1 MPLLVEQLNCW
12 YFNLGNGIWKRRIMT
27 EHEQHRLLFNLLEPT
42 ADDREQH
49 MWSQSTRPACSAC
62 FSLLFCAL
70 LCFSLLFSAFLC
82 FTLLQH
88 LLCSAACSALLC
100 LDLPTLLALWST
112 LLCFSSCSSLLLPI
126 KLLLLFPLYCSSITW
141 LNCIVT
147 TNKLQCSS
155 TCASAQSQ
163 CSISIKWWI
172 IVRCYPAE
180 KKADLNLPYRWRSS
194 QLLS

>member
-1 MPLLVEQLNCW
+1 MSN
-12 YFNLGNGIWKRRIMT
+12 I
-27 EHEQHRLLFNLLEPT
+27 
-42 ADDREQH
+42 D
-49 MWSQSTRPACSAC
+49 C
-62 FSLLFCAL
+62 FSIFWSRQQMIASSTCGRSQRALLAL
-70 LCFSLLFSAFLC
+70 LAFLCFSVLYSAFLC

-88 LLCSAACSALLC
+88 LLCSACSVFSLLC

-172 IVRCYPAE
+172 IVRCCPAE

>member
-1 MPLLVEQLNCW
+1 MSN
-12 YFNLGNGIWKRRIMT
+12 I
-27 EHEQHRLLFNLLEPT
+27 
-42 ADDREQH
+42 D
-49 MWSQSTRPACSAC
+49 C
-62 FSLLFCAL
+62 FSIFWSRQQMIASSTCGRSQRALLAL
-70 LCFSLLFSAFLC
+70 LAFLCFSVLYSAFLCFSLLYSASAP
-82 FTLLQH
+82 TLL
-88 LLCSAACSALLC
+88 CCLLC
-100 LDLPTLLALWST
+100 LYLPTLLALWST